1 MCGGG
6 GGVVIVFYRESV
18 KILGDYKEN
27 KRKCDAEFH
36 KINELSRTCFPREVW
51 KLTENEVE

>member
-1 MCGGG
+1 MVVV
-6 GGVVIVFYRESV
+6 GGVVIVLGRESV

-36 KINELSRTCFPREVW
+36 KIND
-51 KLTENEVE
+51 LTERPVYVSWMKVQSEGGA

>member
-1 MCGGG
+1 MVVV
-6 GGVVIVFYRESV
+6 GGVVIVLGRESV

-36 KINELSRTCFPREVW
+36 KINEWSRTCFPREV
-51 KLTENEVE
+51 

>member
-1 MCGGG
+1 MRTEKDYVNHFCWCVVSG

-27 KRKCDAEFH
+27 KRKCDA
-36 KINELSRTCFPREVW
+36 KISQN
-51 KLTENEVE
+51 K